1 MSYWVIIS
9 QSEVAQIKILRLI
22 FQDECHLSRNISKFY
37 SNITDQVKLKKIII
51 LKIIQEE
58 CHSSKGWI
66 KSYIEEDPHFEAN
79 YSWLLDKK
87 KNIAF
92 WSKAYF
98 LIFIKA
104 KRWKPSHNPSERRH
118 RLYLLVL
125 SRNILITPQAGRC
138 NCACM
143 RDKIVWVLSNKITWS
158 QK

>member
-66 KSYIEEDPHFEAN
+66 KSYIEEDPHLKPLILGCWIRRKILHSGQKHIF
-79 YSWLLDKK
+79 SSLLRLRG
-87 KNIAF
+87 KNLAIT
-92 WSKAYF
+92 
-98 LIFIKA
+98 
-104 KRWKPSHNPSERRH
+104 PV
-118 RLYLLVL
+118 RLYLLVQ
-125 SRNILITPQAGRC
+125 SRNILLVGATVLAREQ
-138 NCACM
+138 
-143 RDKIVWVLSNKITWS
+143 DSWVLSTKNLEAEVIS
-158 QK
+158 QEKDKN